1 MEPVPMRMYS
11 VSPNHGPQTGGT
23 FVVVKGQAFP
33 HNKRVYCSFQTLV
46 VPAMWINS
54 RTVQCPSPRY
64 TTTSKVSV
72 EVSTDQM
79 TWIPGVGKVTF
90 GYDSVKDPEAIV
102 EDGVLGPVFE
112 N

>member
-79 TWIPGVGKVTF
+79 TGCWGQCLRMNAAVESASRLALILVQIQGKL
-90 GYDSVKDPEAIV
+90 S
-102 EDGVLGPVFE
+102 
-112 N
+112 